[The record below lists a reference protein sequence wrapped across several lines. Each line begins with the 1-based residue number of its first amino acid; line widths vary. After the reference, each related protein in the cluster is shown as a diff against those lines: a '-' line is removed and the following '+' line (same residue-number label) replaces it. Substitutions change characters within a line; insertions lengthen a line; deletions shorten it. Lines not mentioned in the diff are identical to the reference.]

1 MSLSDEA
8 RVYRSGSSGDKSWRR
23 GVVDSRRS
31 HSVYSAK
38 AEIPGLTATATRGVM
53 TLTINTGDPA
63 IGHVGVVFVGM
74 TELSSVDFSVDE
86 GQHVS
91 KGSEL

>member
-8 RVYRSGSSGDKSWRR
+8 RVYRSGSSGDKSRRR

-53 TLTINTGDPA
+53 TIDTDDPA

-74 TELSSVDFSVDE
+74 TDLSSFDFIVDE

>member
-1 MSLSDEA
+1 
-8 RVYRSGSSGDKSWRR
+8 
-23 GVVDSRRS
+23 
-31 HSVYSAK
+31 
-38 AEIPGLTATATRGVM
+38 M

-74 TELSSVDFSVDE
+74 TDLSSFDFIVDE